1 MKKALKLLFS
11 QTAVV
16 ALLMLLQLATLVT
29 TLWRLSQYSA
39 YINAALLVLSLLVVL
54 RVVSSHTN
62 PSFQLAWVIL
72 ILGFPVFGGLFYL
85 FIYSQQHSRRYLR
98 QLEQQ
103 WRWLSVQLPEDT
115 AARDAWAAQYPE
127 DTRTL
132 HYLAQMGYRPCGGTQ
147 ATYLSPGEDWGRAML
162 EDLRQARRYIYLE
175 FFILEDG
182 QLWQEILS
190 ILRERAAAGVD
201 VRLLY
206 DGLGSVNLPRT
217 FPRQMAD
224 MGIHCKVFNPFR
236 PFLTAVQNHRDHR
249 KICVID
255 GRVAYTGGANLSD
268 EYVNLTHPY
277 GHWKDAMLRV
287 QGDSAPVLA
296 AMFLSMWQLTEAE
309 NAPAPAF
316 LPEPPAPVPANGL
329 ALPFCDNP
337 LSARRVGETVYLHAI
352 RSARQYLH
360 ICTPYLIL
368 DHTMTRDLEMAA
380 QSGVDVTVVIP
391 SVADHWYAYAVAKAF
406 CARLLAAGVKIYTY
420 TPGFIHSK
428 TFVWDGAG
436 AVVGSV
442 NLDFRSLY
450 THFEAGV
457 WLRGGEAVA
466 QTEEDFQAILRVS
479 DPMHPEDC
487 KPKGLLK
494 GLLYGLLRLFAP
506 LM

>member
-1 MKKALKLLFS
+1 MKKILKLMFS

-16 ALLMLLQLATLVT
+16 VLLMLLQLATLVT
-29 TLWRLSQYSA
+29 TLWRLSQYSV
-39 YINAALLVLSLLVVL
+39 YISAALLIISVLVVIK
-54 RVVSSHTN
+54 VVSGHSN

-72 ILGFPVFGGLFYL
+72 ILGLPIFGGLFYL

-103 WRWLSVQLPEDT
+103 WRWLSVELPDDP
-115 AARDAWAAQYPE
+115 AALESWQRQFPQDSRP
-127 DTRTL
+127 L
-132 HYLAQMGYRPCGGTQ
+132 HYLDQLGYRPCGGTQ
-147 ATYLSPGEDWGRAML
+147 SRYLSPGEVWSEAML
-162 EDLRQARRYIYLE
+162 EELRCAKQYIYLE
-175 FFILEDG
+175 FFILEEG
-182 QLWQEILS
+182 QLWRDVLS
-190 ILRERAAAGVD
+190 VLRERAAAGVEI
-201 VRLLY
+201 RLMY
-206 DGLGSVNLPRT
+206 DGLGAVNLPRN
-217 FPRQMAD
+217 FPRQMED

-236 PFLTAVQNHRDHR
+236 PFLTAVQNNRDHR

-268 EYVNLTHPY
+268 EYINATHPY
-277 GHWKDAMLRV
+277 GHWKDAMIEVR
-287 QGDSAPVLA
+287 GDSALHFA
-296 AMFLSMWQLTEAE
+296 AMFLSMWQLTEPAGSS
-309 NAPAPAF
+309 APAF
-316 LPEPPAPVPANGL
+316 LPEQTKPVVSNGL

-337 LSARRVGETVYLHAI
+337 LSDRRVGETIYLHAI
-352 RSARQYLH
+352 RSAQRYLH

-380 QSGVDVTVVIP
+380 QSGVDVRIVIP

-406 CARLLAAGVKIYTY
+406 CARLLTAGVKIYTY

-428 TFVWDGAG
+428 TFVWDDAG

-457 WLRGGEAVA
+457 WLRGSETVA
-466 QTEEDFQAILRVS
+466 EVERDFQAILKVS
-479 DPMHPEDC
+479 DPMKPEDC
-487 KPKGLLK
+487 KPKSLLK
-494 GLLYGLLRLFAP
+494 RLGYGLLRLFAP

>member
-1 MKKALKLLFS
+1 MKKVLNLMFS

-16 ALLMLLQLATLVT
+16 VLLMLLQLTTLVT

-39 YINAALLVLSLLVVL
+39 VINTALLVISLLVVL
-54 RVVSSHTN
+54 KVVSSHSN

-72 ILGFPVFGGLFYL
+72 ILCLPVFGGLFYL

-103 WRWLSVQLPEDT
+103 WRWLSVKLPDNTPATVQWTAEFPED
-115 AARDAWAAQYPE
+115 E
-127 DTRTL
+127 RTL
-132 HYLAQMGYRPCGGTQ
+132 HYLDKLGYRPCNNSCTR
-147 ATYLSPGEDWGRAML
+147 YLSPGEIWLEAML
-162 EDLRQARRYIYLE
+162 QSLRQAKQYIYLE
-175 FFILEDG
+175 FFILEEG
-182 QLWQEILS
+182 ELWQAIHS
-190 ILRERAAAGVD
+190 VLRERAAAGVD
-201 VRLLY
+201 VRLMY
-206 DGLGSVNLPRT
+206 DGLGSVNLPRN
-217 FPRQMAD
+217 FPRQMEA
-224 MGIHCKVFNPFR
+224 MGIRCKVFNPFR

-255 GRVAYTGGANLSD
+255 GCIAYTGGANLSD

-277 GHWKDAMLRV
+277 GHWKDAMV
-287 QGDSAPVLA
+287 EICGDGALPFA
-296 AMFLSMWQLTEAE
+296 AMFLSMWQLTEPSGSA
-309 NAPAPAF
+309 APEF
-316 LPEPPAPVPANGL
+316 LPESAPSVTANGL

-337 LSARRVGETVYLHAI
+337 LSDWRVGEVIYLHAI
-352 RSARQYLH
+352 RSARDYLH

-368 DHTMTRDLEMAA
+368 DHTMTRDLELAA
-380 QSGVDVTVVIP
+380 QSGVDVRIVIP

-406 CARLLAAGVKIYTY
+406 CARLMAAGVKIYTY

-428 TFVWDGAG
+428 TFVWDDAG

-457 WLRGGEAVA
+457 WLRSGETVAAVE
-466 QTEEDFQAILRVS
+466 QDFQAILRVS
-479 DPMHPEDC
+479 APMQPEDC
-487 KPKGLLK
+487 KPKSLLK
-494 GLLYGLLRLFAP
+494 RLGYGLLRLFAP

>member
-1 MKKALKLLFS
+1 MKKALKLMFS

-16 ALLMLLQLATLVT
+16 VLLMLLQLITLVT

-39 YINAALLVLSLLVVL
+39 LINTVLLILSVLVVIK
-54 RVVSSHTN
+54 VVSSQSN

-72 ILGFPVFGGLFYL
+72 ILGLPVFGGLFYL

-98 QLEQQ
+98 QLDQQ
-103 WRWLSVQLPEDT
+103 WRWLSVKLPDDGPAQ
-115 AARDAWAAQYPE
+115 AAWQAQFPQDA
-127 DTRTL
+127 RTL
-132 HYLAQMGYRPCGGTQ
+132 HYLDGLGYRPCDRT
-147 ATYLSPGEDWGRAML
+147 ASRYLSPGEVWRDAML
-162 EDLRQARRYIYLE
+162 NALRQARQYIYLE
-175 FFILEDG
+175 FFILEEG
-182 QLWQEILS
+182 QFWQDVLS
-190 ILRERAAAGVD
+190 VLRERAAAGVE
-201 VRLLY
+201 VRLMY
-206 DGLGSVNLPRT
+206 DGLGAVNLPRNY
-217 FPRQMAD
+217 PRQMEA

-249 KICVID
+249 KICVVD
-255 GRVAYTGGANLSD
+255 GLVAYTGGANLSD
-268 EYVNLTHPY
+268 EYINVTHPY
-277 GHWKDAMLRV
+277 GHWKDAMIEVR
-287 QGDSAPVLA
+287 GDAALHLA
-296 AMFLSMWQLTEAE
+296 AMFLSMWQLTEPAG
-309 NAPAPAF
+309 APAPEF
-316 LPEPPAPVPANGL
+316 LPEQPSCVTPEGL

-337 LSARRVGETVYLHAI
+337 LSGRQVGETVYLHAI
-352 RSARQYLH
+352 RSARKYLH

-380 QSGVDVTVVIP
+380 QSGLDVRIVIP

-428 TFVWDGAG
+428 TFVWDDEG

-457 WLRGGEAVA
+457 WLRGGGTVAAVE
-466 QTEEDFQAILRVS
+466 QDFQAILKVS
-479 DPMHPEDC
+479 APMKPEDC
-487 KPKGLLK
+487 KPKGPLTAL
-494 GLLYGLLRLFAP
+494 GHGLLRLFAP